1 MRPIDAVAH
10 SGLSRVLRGIADG
23 GGRNR
28 TNRRIIDVMEG
39 VGLVVSDGDGRVSPT
54 REGLAVL
61 ELQDGIRMILE
72 KGSPRP

>member
-23 GGRNR
+23 GRNR

-39 VGLVVSDGDGRVSPT
+39 IGLVVSDGDGRVSPT

-72 KGSPRP
+72 KGSLRP